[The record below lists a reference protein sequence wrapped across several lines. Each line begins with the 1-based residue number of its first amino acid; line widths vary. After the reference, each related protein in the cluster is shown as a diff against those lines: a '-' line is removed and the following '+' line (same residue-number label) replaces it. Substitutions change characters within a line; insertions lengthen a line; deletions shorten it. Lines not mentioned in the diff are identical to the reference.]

1 MRRFLPG
8 GCFPLLFSL
17 SCIKKGGAPCGAP
30 REKEEREKNVYKS
43 SMEDGLWE
51 SRIVK
56 QVSLKEWL

>member
-1 MRRFLPG
+1 MTFCLL
-8 GCFPLLFSL
+8 FPLSASFSIL
-17 SCIKKGGAPCGAP
+17 AYKKGGAPYGAP

-51 SRIVK
+51 PRIVK